1 MQQCVYFR
9 VSVHACL
16 SCSTRQAGH
25 MRASWTRPQGPT
37 EAAQPSLEQQTKAR
51 LQPLNSTD
59 RQADYIR
66 DPSTVAPLT
75 RPCSALTPHLVTH
88 VYISLDHQD
97 VAGYA
102 CFTLLAVC
110 LVLPPPQQL
119 SSLKDGTPCC
129 SIARPYRCLDP
140 PRGAGV
146 SNRLI
151 QPSRHA
157 HVTSCNGPDAA
168 AASKHYRIKYPV
180 AVLLSYAWHCRQH
193 VNLFLSHSP
202 LASSTCTT
210 AAPTHATHHISK
222 MTRHPRGRIGS
233 PVRKP
238 SACR

>member
-102 CFTLLAVC
+102 CVTLLAVC

-129 SIARPYRCLDP
+129 SIARPYR
-140 PRGAGV
+140 
-146 SNRLI
+146 RL
-151 QPSRHA
+151 
-157 HVTSCNGPDAA
+157 
-168 AASKHYRIKYPV
+168 
-180 AVLLSYAWHCRQH
+180 
-193 VNLFLSHSP
+193 
-202 LASSTCTT
+202 T
-210 AAPTHATHHISK
+210 AALTRLEAPEFLTDSSSPPATLTSHHAMALTPTPPPPQNITALST
-222 MTRHPRGRIGS
+222 P
-233 PVRKP
+233 
-238 SACR
+238 